1 MKIKQFL
8 TLILCLN
15 IFAAKG
21 DSLDGYYERLKT
33 GERKVDNYSGPKDN
47 RAFFSEALGKTIFLE
62 DDYKTNVFNREIQS
76 ELFSLESFWK
86 EKVLEK
92 STCPDEELGTHQD
105 YIRYLYRLVSISYLF
120 ESIKLNHRISSELSF
135 GKNACSLN
143 YQELFGKCTAKSDDM
158 KKFKDRIFGKFA
170 NEYEKLKYSALS
182 KKETESFMELF
193 HLSTINN
200 NDPTFARIH
209 YWCLEN
215 NVDCKKI
222 NLNDIKNAIGHFCQK
237 DRDLM
242 LNICNEDDEILG
254 MSQVKILEDLV
265 KTSNAFNL
273 INGKGMGEDCLRRFS
288 KLGAVKEANYKELNV
303 VIPLIY
309 KYLASEKVSYLQ
321 GSLFLP
327 GALKEFDMKG
337 LSDFLIALKPP
348 KVVVAKKIVKVKPK
362 PVVKPV
368 VVAAKVP
375 TPEPKIEPVVEV
387 VPEVVMP
394 KISEFE
400 KAAALILE
408 NKSAREVLNMD
419 LFRED
424 FEFTSKMISSLSQ
437 PIKKFQTRKALT
449 DMRDFD
455 KFGTSEAPVGIIF
468 LKFLIDTDNHQG
480 LYNVVNVLGEKFYLM
495 NDFEGKS
502 TPIFAELKNDQS
514 TNNRWQITLLKPEP
528 VKAPIKKP
536 ED

>member
-1 MKIKQFL
+1 MKRKVIL
-8 TLILCLN
+8 TFTLSLN
-15 IFAAKG
+15 LFSASA
-21 DSLDGYYERLKT
+21 DSLDNYYERLKT
-33 GERKVDNYSGPKDN
+33 GERKVENYTGPRDN
-47 RAFFSEALGKTIFLE
+47 RSLYIEASGKTVFLE
-62 DDYKTNVFNREIQS
+62 DHYRNNVLNREIQA
-76 ELFSLESFWK
+76 ELFDLESFWK
-86 EKVLEK
+86 EKILEK
-92 STCPDEELGTHQD
+92 STCPDEELGEYSD
-105 YIRYLYRLVSISYLF
+105 YIRYLYRLISISYLF

-143 YQELFGKCTAKSDDM
+143 YQELFGKCSAKSDDM

-170 NEYEKLKYSALS
+170 NEYEKMKYSALS
-182 KKETESFMELF
+182 KKESESFMEIF

-215 NVDCKKI
+215 NINCKKI
-222 NLNDIKNAIGHFCQK
+222 SLTDIKNAVGNFCQK
-237 DRDLM
+237 DRELL
-242 LNICNEDDEILG
+242 LNICNEDDDIMG
-254 MSQVKILEDLV
+254 MSQVKTLEELV
-265 KTSNAFNL
+265 KSSNVFNL

-288 KLGAVKEANYKELNV
+288 KLGAVREANYKELNII
-303 VIPLIY
+303 IPLIY
-309 KYLASEKVSYLQ
+309 KYLNSEKVSYLQ

-337 LSDFLIALKPP
+337 LSDFLVALKPP
-348 KVVVAKKIVKVKPK
+348 KVAVIKKVANVKPK
-362 PVVKPV
+362 PVPIPV
-368 VVAAKVP
+368 VTLAKTP
-375 TPEPKIEPVVEV
+375 TPAPKIDPVIEA
-387 VPEVVMP
+387 VPEVVVP

-400 KAAALILE
+400 KAATLIGE
-408 NKSAREVLNMD
+408 NKSAKEILDMD
-419 LFRED
+419 QFRED

-449 DMRDFD
+449 DLRDFD

-480 LYNVVNVLGEKFYLM
+480 LYNVVNVLGDKFYLM
-495 NDFEGKS
+495 NDFEGKTS
-502 TPIFAELKNDQS
+502 PVFAELKNDQT
-514 TNNRWQITLLKPEP
+514 TNHRWQIILLKPEP